1 MSGLVGWLV
10 VSWDMRETNPS
21 DDDTSTL
28 RDRIEAW
35 SAEYAADFPSEIQ
48 QLFADKTEEILKSDV
63 LGESVRE
70 GQRSPDFTLPTTK
83 GLAVSLNEQVRSGP
97 VILSFYRGTWCPYC
111 NLEFDELLRS
121 IPRFRDVG
129 ASILAV
135 SPQVINRREDDF
147 ADGFLDLCDRGNQVA
162 RQFGLVYPL
171 GDRIRE
177 VYEQFGIRLDELNE
191 DSSYEVPV
199 PATYL
204 IDQSLQVRYV
214 GANADISQRAE
225 PGELF
230 ERLKEIA

>member
-1 MSGLVGWLV
+1 MSGSVGRFV
-10 VSWDMRETNPS
+10 VSFNMSETTPS
-21 DDDTSTL
+21 DNTLTL
-28 RDRIEAW
+28 REKIEAW
-35 SAEYAADFPSEIQ
+35 STEHAADFPPEIQ
-48 QLFADKTEEILKSDV
+48 QLFAEKTEEILKSDI
-63 LGESVRE
+63 LGNSIRE
-70 GQRSPDFTLPTTK
+70 GERSPDFTLPTTK
-83 GLAVSLNEQVRSGP
+83 GLAVNLNEQVHSGP

-121 IPRFRDVG
+121 IPRIRNVG

-135 SPQVINRREDDF
+135 SPQVIDRREDDF
-147 ADGFLDLCDRGNQVA
+147 AEGFLDLCDRGNQVA

-177 VYEQFGIRLDELNE
+177 VYEQFGIRLEELNE

-204 IDQSLQVRYV
+204 IDGDLQVRYV

-225 PGELF
+225 PRELF

>member
-1 MSGLVGWLV
+1 MS
-10 VSWDMRETNPS
+10 ETNPS
-21 DDDTSTL
+21 DSTPTL
-28 RDRIEAW
+28 REKIEAW
-35 SAEYAADFPSEIQ
+35 SAEHAADFPPEIQ
-48 QLFADKTEEILKSDV
+48 QLFADKTEEILKSDI
-63 LGESVRE
+63 LGNSIRE
-70 GQRSPDFTLPTTK
+70 GQHSPDFTLPTTK
-83 GLAVSLNEQVRSGP
+83 GHAINLNEQVHSGP

-135 SPQVINRREDDF
+135 SPQVIDRRDEDF

-162 RQFGLVYPL
+162 RQFGLLYPL
-171 GDRIRE
+171 GERIRE
-177 VYEQFGIRLDELNE
+177 VYEQFGIRLDELNA

-204 IDQSLQVRYV
+204 IDRGLEVRYV

-225 PGELF
+225 PRELF
-230 ERLKEIA
+230 ERIKEIA